1 MKSVRLSS
9 ARIRSLDGSL
19 PLTKISHHPVSVLE
33 DPALASSR
41 VLTVPEAR
49 ALLKCGHTKL
59 YDLMTEGSIR
69 SYRDGGSRRI
79 YLLSVLEYM
88 AECEAK
94 GSQLAAGR

>member
-1 MKSVRLSS
+1 METLAV
-9 ARIRSLDGSL
+9 
-19 PLTKISHHPVSVLE
+19 TKISHHPVSVLE

-79 YLLSVLEYM
+79 YLLSVLEYI
-88 AECEAK
+88 EAC
-94 GSQLAAGR
+94 GARGPQLMEKV